1 MKDSYTF
8 SVKLTI
14 AVSMIYLRS
23 KSVVYRII
31 QSLANELFNV
41 KKNLSNTTMSDI
53 CYTQVLNYNLRSQ
66 REFFRNTVN
75 ATKFSLNSL
84 MYFI

>member
-31 QSLANELFNV
+31 QSLANV